1 MPLAKRV
8 CIKCVNR
15 GIPDGAKY
23 PWMVWLDLWEDGKAM
38 CYSGKRTT
46 MTMPTLPS
54 VCGDPLRDCPY
65 AAEHVVSQGDGQ

>member
-1 MPLAKRV
+1 MPLAKRI

-23 PWMVWLDLWEDGKAM
+23 PWMVWLDQWKDGKVM

-46 MTMPTLPS
+46 FPTLLS
-54 VCGDPLRDCPY
+54 VYGDPPRDCPY
-65 AAEHVVSQGDGQ
+65 AVEQAVSQGDGQ